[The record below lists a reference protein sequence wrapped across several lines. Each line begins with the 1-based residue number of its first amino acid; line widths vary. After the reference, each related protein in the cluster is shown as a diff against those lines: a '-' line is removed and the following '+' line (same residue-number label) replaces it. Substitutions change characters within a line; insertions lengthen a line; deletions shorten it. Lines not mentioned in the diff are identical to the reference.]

1 MLGSRLSAFLT
12 KVTLHG
18 VFVLAHLMKTHIR
31 DNGHI
36 YIFSG
41 LLEDYIE
48 KDGINIFNA
57 LDDNTEDKN
66 NIRHILYIL
75 WHTGQ
80 LY

>member
-1 MLGSRLSAFLT
+1 MFGSRLSVFLT
-12 KVTLHG
+12 KVTLNG
-18 VFVLAHLMKTHIR
+18 VLAHLMTTHIR
-31 DNGHI
+31 NNGHI
-36 YIFSG
+36 YLFCG